1 MKSLNVVDGAF
12 GLDFGS
18 ASLVMD
24 LFEHGF
30 SDLAEVLL
38 WVIWIEL
45 RQFSNVEVFQTFS
58 TAAENSIAIRFVQTR
73 QIRKF
78 IIILCLDSIRKWKY
92 ILIFMRNPRTD
103 INHSL
108 RARQIL
114 HNVWLIKIRL
124 LWIELLRNTINDI
137 L

>member
-1 MKSLNVVDGAF
+1 MMCVIFGLWFFCLFLLLADDWFWLFGPDFVILCDKQCSRATLKSLNVVDGAF

-58 TAAENSIAIRFVQTR
+58 TAAENSIAIRFV
-73 QIRKF
+73 
-78 IIILCLDSIRKWKY
+78 
-92 ILIFMRNPRTD
+92 
-103 INHSL
+103 
-108 RARQIL
+108 
-114 HNVWLIKIRL
+114 
-124 LWIELLRNTINDI
+124 
-137 L
+137 